1 MAEIETIVLD
11 GGQML
16 TRRSAHDH
24 LSEQL
29 ALPEYYGRNL
39 DALYDLLTERGSP
52 ARLVM
57 RNRNT
62 LLDGLGEYGAA
73 LCRTL
78 EDAGRANPNLEV
90 LFLED

>member
-11 GGQML
+11 GEQML
-16 TRRSAHDH
+16 IRKSLHDH

-29 ALPEYYGRNL
+29 GLPEYYGRNL

-52 ARLVM
+52 VRLVM
-57 RNRNT
+57 RHRT
-62 LLDGLGEYGAA
+62 ALLAALDKYGAA
-73 LCRTL
+73 LSRTL

-90 LFLED
+90 LFQED